1 MILTKTRPERSLIED
16 RTLDRLGLEIVDLA
30 NYTDESM
37 PNNYPRFHIYRY
49 GRLLGTVSKCGQKYH
64 TRIVNNL
71 AGYNSLFEAVTCWV
85 SQQRLREVER
95 EIIQEIEQ
103 NSLPDYF

>member
-1 MILTKTRPERSLIED
+1 MILTKTRTKNPLIEA
-16 RTLDRLGLEIVDLA
+16 RTLDLLGLEIVDLA

-37 PNNYPRFHIYRY
+37 PDNYPRFHIYRY
-49 GRLLGTVSKCGQKYH
+49 DKLLGTVSKCGKKYH

-85 SQQRLREVER
+85 SRQRLREIER

-103 NSLPDYF
+103 NPLPDYF